1 MRQSRARRFPSA
13 APAAVLAI
21 FMLAGCAAGGADA
34 VSGTVPHTVPVVSP
48 QAAGEQS
55 AVDRP
60 ASPSYGEAEARRKL
74 RALEAA
80 FKGRIGAYAVD
91 TASGKTVAYRSGER
105 FPLLSTFKAV
115 AAAAVLHKARTSDP
129 GLMDRV
135 VRWSRDDL
143 KPHSPITE
151 KHVGDGMTVARLCE
165 AAIRY
170 SDNTASNMLLKQIG
184 GPAGLTR
191 YFRTLQ
197 DPISRLDRWESE
209 LNDWNPKER
218 RDTTTPESMAR
229 SLHAVTIGDALDAK
243 DRDRL
248 NGWLTAN
255 TTGDARIRA
264 GLPKDWT
271 IGDKTG
277 TGGSYGT
284 ANDIAVVWPAEA
296 AAPIVMAIYTNRRAA
311 DAPGDDK
318 IVAETAA
325 ILVRGLGRLP

>member
-1 MRQSRARRFPSA
+1 MSPRTAAAR
-13 APAAVLAI
+13 PAA
-21 FMLAGCAAGGADA
+21 
-34 VSGTVPHTVPVVSP
+34 S
-48 QAAGEQS
+48 
-55 AVDRP
+55 
-60 ASPSYGEAEARRKL
+60 SYGEAGARREL
-74 RALEAA
+74 RALEAV

-91 TASGKTVAYRSGER
+91 TATGKTVAHRSGER

-115 AAAAVLHKARTSDP
+115 AAAAVLHRARTSDP

-143 KPHSPITE
+143 RPHSPITE

-170 SDNTASNMLLKQIG
+170 SDNTAGNMLLKQIG

-191 YFRTLQ
+191 YLRTLK

-209 LNDWNPKER
+209 LNDWNPTEK

-229 SLHAVTIGDALDAK
+229 SLRAITVGDALDAE

-264 GLPKDWT
+264 GLPEDWT

-284 ANDIAVVWPAEA
+284 ANDIAVVWPAGA
-296 AAPIVMAIYTNRRAA
+296 AAPIVMAIYTNRRTA
-311 DAPGDDK
+311 DAPGEDRV
-318 IVAETAA
+318 VAETAA
-325 ILVRGLGRLP
+325 ILARGLGKIS